1 MTESASA
8 TTSQKV
14 VGVRQL
20 HRELTRERLAE
31 AAVELFSSAGYL
43 STTIDD
49 ITAAAGTTRATFYLH
64 FKSKAELALELS
76 RRLGDEYR
84 PVFAAM
90 HELLMTRPDRDGIR
104 AWLDTTLNTWERNQR
119 ASAALSEAAL
129 LEPAVEKERS
139 ATFER
144 DINQLAQA
152 LQKSGRWTTDD
163 ARARAVLVM
172 AQLEQLFMRWSVH
185 GWDVD
190 RDAVL
195 TVLTD
200 MWTAALVPEAAS
212 RTSARRQANRSR
224 AR

>member
-8 TTSQKV
+8 VPAPRKR

-20 HRELTRERLAE
+20 HRELTRERLAD

-76 RRLGDEYR
+76 RRLSEEYQ

-90 HELLMTRPDRDGIR
+90 HDLVLRADRDGIR
-104 AWLDTTLNTWERNQR
+104 AWLDTTLNTWEQNRR
-119 ASAALSEAAL
+119 ASTALSEAAL
-129 LEPAVEKERS
+129 LEPSVEKERRT
-139 ATFER
+139 TFER
-144 DINQLAQA
+144 DIHQLAEA
-152 LQKSGRWTTDD
+152 LQKAGQWSKDD

-172 AQLEQLFMRWSVH
+172 AQLEQLFMRWSLH

-195 TVLTD
+195 AVLTD
-200 MWTAALVPEAAS
+200 MWSAALVPEAAGG
-212 RTSARRQANRSR
+212 RTSVPRRVNRR
-224 AR
+224 